1 MLLYSLAWVLH
12 MLYYNFNKMADTSRS
27 TFLFAFWTVMTNT
40 GIYYGTSFI
49 VTLAWVQTPP
59 PSPSHK
65 IRAWTKS
72 LSMLHSN
79 GDFYHRMKCK
89 CIFKRKKIWS
99 LWVNS
104 IAKDEINFR
113 GVDFKKQLLWT
124 VKLEC

>member
-1 MLLYSLAWVLH
+1 MLLYSLARVLH
-12 MLYYNFNKMADTSRS
+12 MLYYNFNKMADTSKS

-113 GVDFKKQLLWT
+113 GFDFKKQLLWT

>member
-1 MLLYSLAWVLH
+1 MLLYSLARVLH
-12 MLYYNFNKMADTSRS
+12 MLYYNINFNKMADTSKS
-27 TFLFAFWTVMTNT
+27 TFFLNGNDKYRYILWYI
-40 GIYYGTSFI
+40 IYCHTS
-49 VTLAWVQTPP
+49 LGPDP
-59 PSPSHK
+59 SPSPSHK

-104 IAKDEINFR
+104 IAKDVINFR